1 MDNRIQINFIKYLFS
16 EFLFIAIALGLV
28 YWISDGD
35 RSSLLTIGLII
46 CVPPLIRILMLWWKL
61 RDSSL
66 EISNGHVR
74 LNNGHVRLNG
84 VACDVTLQRSFLPFE
99 IGSFIKLSYTKGTMQ
114 KRNIYLPKGAMNQE
128 EWKRVLA
135 RRT

>member
-1 MDNRIQINFIKYLFS
+1 MGNRIQLNFIKYLFS

-74 LNNGHVRLNG
+74 LNG

-114 KRNIYLPKGAMNQE
+114 KRNIYLPKGAVNQE

-135 RRT
+135 CRT

>member
-1 MDNRIQINFIKYLFS
+1 MDNRIQLNFIKYLFS
-16 EFLFIAIALGLV
+16 ELLFIVIALGLV

-61 RDSSL
+61 RDSSF
-66 EISNGHVR
+66 EIT
-74 LNNGHVRLNG
+74 NGHVRLNG

-99 IGSFIKLSYTKGTMQ
+99 IGSFIKLSYTKGAMQ
-114 KRNIYLPKGAMNQE
+114 KRNIYLPKGAMNKE
-128 EWKRVLA
+128 EWTRMLA
-135 RRT
+135 CRT

>member
-1 MDNRIQINFIKYLFS
+1 MDNRIQLNFIKYLFS
-16 EFLFIAIALGLV
+16 ELLFIVIALGLV

-46 CVPPLIRILMLWWKL
+46 CVPPLIKILMLWWKL
-61 RDSSL
+61 RDCSF
-66 EISNGHVR
+66 EITNNHVR
-74 LNNGHVRLNG
+74 FKEI
-84 VACDVTLQRSFLPFE
+84 ACDITLKRSFLPLD
-99 IGSFIKLSYTKGTMQ
+99 IGSVIKLSYTKGAMQ

-135 RRT
+135 CRT

>member
-1 MDNRIQINFIKYLFS
+1 MDSRIQLNFIKYLFS
-16 EFLFIAIALGLV
+16 ELLFIVIALGLV

-46 CVPPLIRILMLWWKL
+46 CVPPLIKILMLWWKL
-61 RDSSL
+61 RDTSF
-66 EISNGHVR
+66 EIT
-74 LNNGHVRLNG
+74 NGHVRLNG

-99 IGSFIKLSYTKGTMQ
+99 IGSVIKLSYTKGAMQ

-135 RRT
+135 CRT